1 LHAFVI
7 SDEDIDRISKVM
19 QSAEKDI
26 DEHIAKGIRDIG
38 ITRS

>member
-1 LHAFVI
+1 
-7 SDEDIDRISKVM
+7 M